1 MPRSANVRPNA
12 FAAATYCGRAPL
24 ADAQNTATLLLP
36 ICSLIH
42 PEYICARDIIGSQA
56 FLTPD
61 NTMRIPHLPL
71 RLAALVLT
79 TVLGSTLATAQNKG
93 EPGNFDFYLMN
104 LSWSPEFCSIQ
115 GTSPECAARP
125 GFILHGLWTQNNDGT
140 YPVFCTE
147 EPAPAN
153 LAESLDITPDLALL
167 QHEWAKHGT
176 CSAVGPQRFFAMEH
190 EAFYSLKI
198 PAAFEHIDHEISL
211 APDAILQ
218 LFAEANP
225 NFPQGSIL
233 LSCGRNH
240 LTAIEACFSKDL
252 HPIVCQGLHT
262 CRANSVKITPPAP
275 AF

>member
-1 MPRSANVRPNA
+1 M
-12 FAAATYCGRAPL
+12 
-24 ADAQNTATLLLP
+24 
-36 ICSLIH
+36 
-42 PEYICARDIIGSQA
+42 
-56 FLTPD
+56 
-61 NTMRIPHLPL
+61 HL
-71 RLAALVLT
+71 RQVSFTFAALVIAALCN
-79 TVLGSTLATAQNKG
+79 STSANAQHKG

-115 GTSPECAARP
+115 GTSPECAAHP

-140 YPVFCTE
+140 YPVFCSE

-153 LAESLDITPDLALL
+153 LADNLDITPDLSLL

-190 EAFYSLKI
+190 QAFHSLKI
-198 PAAFEHIDHEISL
+198 PPQFAHIDQEISL
-211 APDAILQ
+211 TPDAILD
-218 LFAEANP
+218 LFAKANP
-225 NFPQGSIL
+225 DFPQGSIL

-252 HPIVCQGLHT
+252 HPIACHGLRT

-275 AF
+275 AH